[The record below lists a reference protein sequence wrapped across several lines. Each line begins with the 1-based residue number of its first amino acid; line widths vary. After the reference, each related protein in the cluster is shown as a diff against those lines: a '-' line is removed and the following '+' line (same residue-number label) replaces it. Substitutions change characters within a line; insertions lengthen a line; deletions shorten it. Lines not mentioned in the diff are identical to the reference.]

1 MQYWQTPLP
10 KRGIT
15 PQAIFKIQIGMLQ
28 GVPGPHPHVKFHCC
42 GLKIVGLQPLR
53 SWKMVIF
60 NTNLPL
66 ISDRTDLSTESS
78 SGPIQLALDRY
89 RAARRSVA
97 DSPPHCMNAQKIV
110 SYYTQSHTRRKES
123 GETEH
128 SVHGAEAESPS
139 ISTCHVAAHAS
150 GLGERDHRRH
160 YVVGQCVPSSDRHG
174 LYVEC
179 GRLYNI
185 YYTDVH
191 ATGPGYP
198 LCRRLAAV

>member
-1 MQYWQTPLP
+1 VPLQQW
-10 KRGIT
+10 R
-15 PQAIFKIQIGMLQ
+15 LL
-28 GVPGPHPHVKFHCC
+28 
-42 GLKIVGLQPLR
+42 LKMNISLNNYE
-53 SWKMVIF
+53 S
-60 NTNLPL
+60 
-66 ISDRTDLSTESS
+66 SDRTDLSTESG
-78 SGPIQLALDRY
+78 SGPIQLARDRY

-110 SYYTQSHTRRKES
+110 SYYTHSHTRRKES

-128 SVHGAEAESPS
+128 SVHGAEAKSPS

-150 GLGERDHRRH
+150 GLGERDYRRH
-160 YVVGQCVPSSDRHG
+160 TWWASVFRPPWSISWTPICCYIGLHG